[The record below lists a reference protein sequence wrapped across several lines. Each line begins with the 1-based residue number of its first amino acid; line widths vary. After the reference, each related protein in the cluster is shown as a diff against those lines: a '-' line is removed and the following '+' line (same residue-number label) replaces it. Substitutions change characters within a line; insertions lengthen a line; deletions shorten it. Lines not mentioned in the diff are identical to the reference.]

1 MVSINSGNPLVRAA
15 VRTVLAGGALAAS
28 FGVAAAQESP
38 APAAP
43 ATTTGGAQQLQLQEV
58 VVTGSRI
65 AVPNQV
71 AMSPVTFVSA
81 QQIAQTGAT
90 RVEDM
95 LNQLP
100 QVFASMGSTIVNG
113 SDETATI
120 NLRGLGDKRTLV
132 LIDGQ
137 RLAPGDPRSGGAAD
151 VNMIPTA
158 LISSVE
164 IQTGGASSIYGA
176 DAVAGVVNFK
186 LNDHFQGVK
195 VVVDGGIYQHNNS
208 NTEGVQDAITSFNTN
223 YGTNYAQA
231 PSSVWTGAQ
240 KEISFLAGFNTP
252 DGNGNATFY
261 ATYRNVAAVLQ
272 SQYSIS
278 ACTLGSG
285 YVAGSSS
292 TGGKFVCI
300 GSSNGY
306 PGRFI
311 SLNPASTIPNSM
323 LLMGAN
329 GPTGTLVKFGR
340 SELYN
345 FGPLNFFQRPD
356 ERYTAGSFLHY
367 TFNEHATVYAN
378 TMFMD
383 DRSIAQIAPSG
394 AFLGSVFTVNCDNP
408 FLSPSE
414 VANWCAGGV
423 TNASLLIGRRNI
435 EGGNRI
441 DDVEHTDFREVIGVK
456 GGIGNAWTYDANF
469 QYGFSN
475 VAETFLNDVSFSK
488 INYALDVVNGPNGP
502 ECAVTAQGIANG
514 LAAGCIPWNIF
525 GNGGSAYLAP
535 GAATAYL
542 DTPGGQRGQIK
553 QSIAE
558 VDFTGDLGQYGVAMP
573 TANSGLKLA
582 VGADYRDDKSFT
594 QPDEEFQSF
603 DLTGQ
608 GGPIL
613 PVAGDVIAREIYGEV
628 RAPMVDDKPFA
639 KAINLDASYRFS
651 SYSKFNGA
659 TEGFNTNTYAFTGDW
674 KPTDDYRLRA
684 SFSRAVRAPNVG
696 ELYSPRSVGLDGNA
710 DPCAG
715 PSPAFSAAQCA
726 NTGVTNYGSVPAA
739 PAAQYNGLT
748 GGNPNLKPETA
759 LTTSFGIGW
768 TPSYVPNLRLQVDY
782 YDIQVQDVIKTI
794 GYTTIITECANK
806 GLFCD
811 LIHRDTRPGLVGAL
825 WTPQGFVI
833 DTLANVGGLEE
844 RGIDVD
850 AGYGLPLSGMG
861 RLQFSMVGTYITN
874 YDITALSADKTTKFN
889 CASYYGPT
897 CSDFGS
903 AAGVP
908 VWKWRHT
915 LRVTWMTPWH
925 GIDVSAA
932 WRYFSA
938 VNLEFLSPNPNIS
951 NGGSV
956 AAGTISNTD
965 AHLPSMS
972 YLDLTASAQLHDNVS
987 LRVGV
992 NNVMDKDP
1000 PVIGLTDLPSVSGN
1014 GNTFPQAYDSLG
1026 RYLFAELSVQF

>member
-1 MVSINSGNPLVRAA
+1 MVSNNSGNPLVRAA
-15 VRTVLAGGALAAS
+15 VRTVLAGGALAAT

-38 APAAP
+38 TPPAP
-43 ATTTGGAQQLQLQEV
+43 ATGGSQQQLQLQEV

-65 AVPNQV
+65 ATPNQV

-81 QQIAQTGAT
+81 QAIAQTGVT

-100 QVFASMGSTIVNG
+100 QVFASQGSNIVNG

-120 NLRGLGDKRTLV
+120 NLRGLQAKRTLV

-137 RLAPGDPRSGGAAD
+137 RMTPGDPRTGGAAD

-195 VVVDGGIYQHNNS
+195 IVVDGGIYQHDNS
-208 NTEGVQDAITSFNTN
+208 NTQGVQDAITAFNTT
-223 YGTNYAQA
+223 YGTNFAQA

-240 KEISFLAGFNTP
+240 KEISFIAGLNTP
-252 DGNGNATFY
+252 DGNGNATFF

-285 YVAGSSS
+285 YTGGSYD
-292 TGGKFVCI
+292 TGGKFTCI

-311 SLNPASTIPNSM
+311 SLNPASTLHNSM
-323 LLMGAN
+323 LQLGPN
-329 GPTGTLVKFGR
+329 GPTGTLVPFNR
-340 SELYN
+340 SELFN
-345 FGPLNFFQRPD
+345 FGPINYFQRPD
-356 ERYTAGSFLHY
+356 ERYTAGAFLHY
-367 TFNEHATVYAN
+367 TINEHATVYAN

-383 DRSIAQIAPSG
+383 DRSIAQIAPSA
-394 AFLGSVFTVNCDNP
+394 AFLGSVYTVNCDNP
-408 FLSPSE
+408 FLSASE
-414 VANWCAGGV
+414 VNNWCAGGV

-435 EGGNRI
+435 EGGPRI
-441 DDVEHTDFREVIGVK
+441 DDVEHTDFREVVGLK

-475 VAETFLNDVSFSK
+475 LNETFLNDLSYTK
-488 INYALDVVNGPNGP
+488 INYALDVVNTANGP
-502 ECAVTAQGIANG
+502 ECAVTAQGITNG

-525 GNGGSAYLAP
+525 GNGGSAYMAP
-535 GAATAYL
+535 GAATSYL
-542 DTPGGQRGQIK
+542 NTPGVQRGQIA

-558 VDFTGDLGQYGVAMP
+558 LDLTGDLGQYGIALP
-573 TANSGLKLA
+573 TANSGLKVA

-594 QPDEEFQSF
+594 QPDEEFQSA

-608 GGPIL
+608 GGAIL
-613 PVAGDVIAREIYGEV
+613 PVAGDVITREIYGEA
-628 RAPMVDDKPFA
+628 RLPLMDDKPFA
-639 KAINLDASYRFS
+639 KAIDLDASYRFS
-651 SYSKFNGA
+651 SYSPFNGA
-659 TEGFNTNTYAFTGDW
+659 TKGFDTNTFAFSADW

-696 ELYSPRSVGLDGNA
+696 ELYSPQSVALDGNS

-715 PSPAFSAAQCA
+715 AAPAFTAAQCA
-726 NTGVTNYGSVPAA
+726 RTGVTNYGSVPTA

-748 GGNPNLKPETA
+748 GGNPDLRPETA
-759 LTTSFGIGW
+759 LTTSFGIAW

-782 YDIQVQDVIKTI
+782 YDIKIDDVIKSI
-794 GYTTIITECANK
+794 GYTTIITQCATAN
-806 GLFCD
+806 LFCD

-833 DTLANVGGLEE
+833 DTLANVGTLEE
-844 RGIDVD
+844 KGLDID
-850 AGYGLPLSGMG
+850 AGYGLALNGLG
-861 RLQFSMVGTYITN
+861 RLQFSLVGTYITN
-874 YDITALSADKTTKFN
+874 YDTTALSAVPTTKAN
-889 CASYYGPT
+889 CAGYYGPT
-897 CSDFGS
+897 CSAFGS
-903 AAGVP
+903 GAGEP

-915 LRVTWMTPWH
+915 LRVSWMTPWH
-925 GIDVSAA
+925 GVDVSAA
-932 WRYFSA
+932 WRYFSP
-938 VNLEFLSPNPNIS
+938 VNLEFLSPNANLS

-956 AAGTISNTD
+956 AAGTISSTD
-965 AHLPSMS
+965 AHFPSMS
-972 YLDLTASAQLHDNVS
+972 YLDLTASAQLRDNLS

-992 NNVMDKDP
+992 NNVLDKDP
-1000 PVIGLTDLPSVSGN
+1000 PLVGLTDLPSTSGN

-1026 RYLFAELSVQF
+1026 RYLFAELSIQF